1 MANAIHNT
9 RFPVSSRASDT
20 AFKGRIDNSGLG
32 EELAE
37 GVAAPRQKDHL
48 AHQTDG
54 DLAAGWHEYLRI
66 AGLFDT
72 KRAHISSDA
81 FRPLSSDD
89 ANHMTLMQ
97 SPERGLFQR
106 AMSQL
111 SPDHATVIRLRS
123 LEGMPFMEVGDAME
137 KSPEEI
143 RQLWIQAIL
152 SLQER
157 FRVLNLELRSDVS
170 FNDRTPPSK

>member
-1 MANAIHNT
+1 
-9 RFPVSSRASDT
+9 
-20 AFKGRIDNSGLG
+20 
-32 EELAE
+32 
-37 GVAAPRQKDHL
+37 
-48 AHQTDG
+48 
-54 DLAAGWHEYLRI
+54 
-66 AGLFDT
+66 
-72 KRAHISSDA
+72 
-81 FRPLSSDD
+81 
-89 ANHMTLMQ
+89 MTLMQ